1 MISAEKENVKF
12 LKAIDVNEGSR
23 KGNVEIW
30 LKEIE
35 TLMMDTLREITRN
48 SICDTKV
55 ERIEWVRRW
64 PGQVILSVNMSR
76 WTTAV
81 KFKKSKIQKIRKS
94 KKKEIKKKITNN
106 EEIKK

>member
-76 WTTAV
+76 WTTAAEIAISKGQHISDNIGV
-81 KFKKSKIQKIRKS
+81 KYDFKGL
-94 KKKEIKKKITNN
+94 EDFF
-106 EEIKK
+106 

>member
-35 TLMMDTLREITRN
+35 TLMMDTLRDITRN
-48 SICDTKV
+48 SILDTKV
-55 ERIEWVRRW
+55 ERIDWVRRW
-64 PGQVILSVNMSR
+64 PG
-76 WTTAV
+76 
-81 KFKKSKIQKIRKS
+81 
-94 KKKEIKKKITNN
+94 
-106 EEIKK
+106 